1 MRDTSKATPRRYNT
15 WAGNPIMSDTKLD
28 MTMNEECG
36 SCGGDIGPSTVFVW
50 HHEWEDCRAIH
61 LPVERGGLDER

>member
-1 MRDTSKATPRRYNT
+1 
-15 WAGNPIMSDTKLD
+15 MSDTKLD